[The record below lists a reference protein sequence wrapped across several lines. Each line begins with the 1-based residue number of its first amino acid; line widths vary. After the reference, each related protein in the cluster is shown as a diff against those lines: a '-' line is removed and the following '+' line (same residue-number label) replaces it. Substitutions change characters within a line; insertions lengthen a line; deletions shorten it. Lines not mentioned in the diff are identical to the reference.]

1 VAAPAFDEAV
11 TEETFGGEEALEEA
25 LAGEEVMV
33 SVGGQMKSLA
43 TVTEEDENLMTPEE
57 YQVTVNLGIPTI

>member
-1 VAAPAFDEAV
+1 MAAPAFDEAV
-11 TEETFGGEEALEEA
+11 TEETFGGEEA